1 MIIAATGEDE
11 RSETELVSSLL
22 LFSSK
27 RFDVEYFEKNTIF
40 RFTNRLLLCK
50 YVRWQVHLFLTDWPF
65 SLLQGA
71 LVHDV
76 AEHWQQE
83 GDGFSAASLGDAD
96 QVSATHDS
104 GDGLGLDGG
113 GLLVAVP
120 EDVNQTW
127 VTCLSLMVLLSKAK
141 VYISNCKHKCNI
153 WSGTLVSF
161 CALWPL
167 FCRSNHQSDSLLQ
180 SIEDLHWNAALHPG
194 LDGLGAALSFHRDP
208 FQFQS
213 VCSHIWIHEKNKVL
227 VMGQSFFFCGDL
239 WKKELFIE
247 MPSPRFLTVSSDKV
261 ITTH

>member
-1 MIIAATGEDE
+1 MITAATGEDE

-40 RFTNRLLLCK
+40 RFTNDRLLLCK
-50 YVRWQVHLFLTDWPF
+50 YVGRQVHLFLTDWPF

-96 QVSATHDS
+96 QVSATHDG

-120 EDVNQTW
+120 EDVNQT
-127 VTCLSLMVLLSKAK
+127 
-141 VYISNCKHKCNI
+141 
-153 WSGTLVSF
+153 
-161 CALWPL
+161 
-167 FCRSNHQSDSLLQ
+167 
-180 SIEDLHWNAALHPG
+180 
-194 LDGLGAALSFHRDP
+194 
-208 FQFQS
+208 
-213 VCSHIWIHEKNKVL
+213 
-227 VMGQSFFFCGDL
+227 
-239 WKKELFIE
+239 
-247 MPSPRFLTVSSDKV
+247 
-261 ITTH
+261 